1 MINGFSPNGN
11 PRGQLSDTSGKK
23 IVIDGLWALEFGGAL
38 NSDPGTLYFTSGPNG
53 EADGLFGSLAPQ

>member
-1 MINGFSPNGN
+1 KRDGEF
-11 PRGQLSDTSGKK
+11 RGQLRDPSGNT

-53 EADGLFGSLAPQ
+53 ESDGLFGSLVPQQQSD